1 MASSKKKQKAKSGK
15 TTKTPRSTKA
25 TKSRKSSKNIG
36 SVMVVG
42 GGIAGVQAALDLGNS
57 GFYVHLVENS
67 PAIGGV
73 MAQLDKTF
81 PTNDCSMCI
90 LSPKLVEC
98 GRHPNIELHTCA
110 ELEKVTGEQGC
121 FQVMLSQK
129 PRFISLD
136 KCTGCGD
143 CAEVCPVEL
152 PSQFDQGLG
161 TRKATFKPYAQ
172 AIPGGYA
179 IEKKDTAPC
188 RMACPAHLNVQGYVA
203 MVKMGKYEEA
213 VKIILEDLPL
223 PGVLG
228 RVCPHKCENSCR
240 RLEVDSAIAI
250 RELKRVAAD
259 HVNLEELPLPEI
271 TPRDEQVAIVGSGP
285 AGLTAAYY
293 LALDGYQVTIY
304 EAMPEPGGML
314 RYGIPEHRLPRSV
327 LDAEIAFIQRAGV
340 KIQTNARLGKDL
352 TIDEL
357 RSHGA
362 KAIFLAV
369 GAWKGLKLML
379 EGEDAYEGLA
389 DVTSFLSQVHL
400 GKLKKLTGSVVVIGG
415 GHSAIDG
422 ARVARRL
429 GAEEVRIIYRRSRKE
444 MLAEQEEVEE
454 AEKEGVEIL
463 FQVAPLKIVGAKGKV
478 NGIQCIRTRLT
489 EPDTSGR
496 RKPIPI
502 EGSEFF
508 IEAQH
513 IIPAIGQEP
522 DLDFLGTDPQV
533 EISKWNLLV
542 VNPETLQTKQPDV
555 FAGGD
560 AITGPATVIEAVE
573 AGKRAARYMA
583 KYIQGEELPSEWI
596 EEPPVGT
603 NWKTICFDEPVRP
616 RLRPP
621 TRPVE
626 ERLAGFEE
634 VNLLASEEA
643 ARAEA
648 DRCLDCGLCCECMQC
663 VAACKAEAVDHSM
676 QQRAVTVEVG
686 SIIAAPGFQAFDPS
700 RYETY
705 NYTRFPNVVT
715 SMEFE
720 RILSASGPYQGHLMR
735 PSDHREPKKIAWL
748 QCVGSRDINQCDHSY
763 CSGVCCMYAIKE
775 AVIAKEHSKQPLDTA
790 IFFMDMRTYGKDF
803 DRYYN
808 RAEQETGVRFI
819 RSRVHS
825 VERVAGTDD
834 LEITYSTDEGTL
846 ETETFDMVV
855 LSVGMETSAQT
866 IELAEKLGIE
876 LDVDQFAVASS
887 FAPVAASKP
896 GIFVCG
902 AFSGPKDIPYSVM
915 EASAASASSQAMLA
929 SVRGSLIT
937 EKIYEPEIPTM
948 AEEPRV
954 GVFVCNCGVNIG
966 GIVDVPSV
974 RDYAKSLPSVVY
986 VDENLFT
993 CSQDT
998 QEIMKEAIKEHQL
1011 NRIVVAACTPR
1022 THEPLF
1028 QETIREAGLNRFLFE
1043 MANIRDQDSWV
1054 HQGEPEKATAKA
1066 KDLVRMAV
1074 AKASLL
1080 EPIEDIKVDLVPKAS
1095 VIGGGVA
1102 GMVAA
1107 LNLADQG
1114 FKSYL
1119 LEKTDRL
1126 GGNALKIK
1134 ATYKGEDVASFVA
1147 DLIERVEGHKNIE
1160 VLTNTEVNEVNG
1172 FVGNFVSTVA
1182 NGNGSQEIQHGVT
1195 ILATGAQSIE
1205 PDEYLYGKS
1214 DRVYRWHELE
1224 EASEK
1229 NPKMIEQAR
1238 AAVFIQCVGSREPER
1253 PYCSKICCTHSVQT
1267 AVKLKEINPHMD
1279 VYILY
1284 RDLRTY
1290 GPREELYKTAREKG
1304 VIFIRYRLEDKPVV
1318 EEITGEDGS
1327 KQLQVT
1333 VTDHILARS
1342 LTIKPDFINLATAIY
1357 PTDHEELAKF
1367 FKVPLNEDKFFLE
1380 AHMKLRPVDFAT
1392 DGVFVC
1398 GLAHYPK
1405 PIEES
1410 IAQAQAAAG
1419 RAATVLSQKFVT
1431 VEPMVSAV
1439 DQELCIGCGLCEAT
1453 CSFGAVHLEK
1463 VEGKGYRAVNVSA
1476 SCKGCGLCAAACPQK
1491 AIDMIHF
1498 RDRQIIAAIRAGG
1511 TVG

>member
-1 MASSKKKQKAKSGK
+1 MTSKKKKQKAKKGS
-15 TTKTPRSTKA
+15 TTKA
-25 TKSRKSSKNIG
+25 VG

-42 GGIAGVQAALDLGNS
+42 GGIAGTQAALDLASS
-57 GFYVHLVENS
+57 GYYVHLVEHS

-98 GRHPNIELHTCA
+98 GRHPNINLLTCA
-110 ELEKVTGEQGC
+110 ELKSVSGEQGK
-121 FQVMLSQK
+121 FKVVVSQK
-129 PRFISLD
+129 PRFIDLD

-143 CAEVCPVEL
+143 CVEVCPVAL

-179 IEKKDTAPC
+179 IEKLDTAPC
-188 RMACPAHLNVQGYVA
+188 RMACPAHLNVQAYVA

-240 RLEVDSAIAI
+240 RLELDSAIAI

-259 HVNLEELPLPEI
+259 HVNLEEIPLPEI
-271 TPRDEQVAIVGSGP
+271 TPREEHVAIVGSGP

-314 RYGIPEHRLPRSV
+314 RYGIPEHRLPRAV
-327 LDAEIAFIQRAGV
+327 LDAEIGFIQRTGV
-340 KIQTNARLGKDL
+340 KIQTNARLGEDL
-352 TIDEL
+352 TVDEL
-357 RSHGA
+357 RAHGA
-362 KAIFLAV
+362 KAIFLAI
-369 GAWKGLKLML
+369 GAWKGLKLMVS
-379 EGEDAYEGLA
+379 GEDAYEGMA
-389 DVTSFLSQVHL
+389 DVTSFLRQVHL
-400 GKLKKLTGSVVVIGG
+400 GKLKKLTGSAVVIGG

-429 GAEEVRIIYRRSRKE
+429 GAEEVRIIYRRSRLE

-463 FQVAPLKIVGAKGKV
+463 FQVAPLKIVGENGKV
-478 NGIQCIRTRLT
+478 SGIQCIRTRLT

-522 DLDFLGTDPQV
+522 DLDFLGTDPEV
-533 EISKWNLLV
+533 EISKWNLMV

-583 KYIQGEELPSEWI
+583 KYIQGEELPTEWI

-603 NWKTICFDEPVRP
+603 NWQTIPADEPVRS

-621 TRPVE
+621 IRSVE

-643 ARAEA
+643 AKAEA

-676 QQRAVTVEVG
+676 QEMAVTLEVG

-705 NYTRFPNVVT
+705 NYTEFPNVVS

-720 RILSASGPYQGHLMR
+720 RILSASGPFQGHLVR
-735 PSDHREPKKIAWL
+735 PSDHTEPKKIAWL
-748 QCVGSRDINQCDHSY
+748 QCIGSRDINQCDHGY

-775 AVIAKEHSKQPLDTA
+775 AVIAKEHSKQALDTA

-808 RAEQETGVRFI
+808 RAEQESGVRFI

-834 LEITYSTDEGTL
+834 LELTYTTEEGTL
-846 ETETFDMVV
+846 ETEIFDMVV
-855 LSVGMETSAQT
+855 LSVGMETSAPT
-866 IELAEKLGIE
+866 LELAEKLEID
-876 LDVDQFAVASS
+876 LDDDHFVAASS
-887 FAPVAASKP
+887 FSPVATSRP

-915 EASAASASSQAMLA
+915 EASAAAASSQAILA
-929 SVRGSLIT
+929 AVRGSLIR
-937 EKIYEPEIPTM
+937 EKTYEPEIPTVE
-948 AEEPRV
+948 AEPRV

-966 GIVDVPSV
+966 GIVDVPAVS
-974 RDYAKSLPSVVY
+974 DYAKNLPSVVY
-986 VDENLFT
+986 VGENLFT

-998 QEIMKEAIKEHQL
+998 QEIMKEAIAEHRL
-1011 NRIVVAACTPR
+1011 NRVVVAACTPR

-1080 EPIEDIKVDLVPKAS
+1080 EPLAEIKVDLTPTAL

-1102 GMVAA
+1102 GMAVA

-1119 LEKTDRL
+1119 VEKTDQL
-1126 GGNALKIK
+1126 GGHALKIK
-1134 ATYKGEDVASFVA
+1134 TTWKGEDVASFVT
-1147 DLIERVEGHKNIE
+1147 DLIKQVEKHKNIE
-1160 VLTNTEVNEVNG
+1160 VLTNTEVKGVNG

-1182 NGNGSQEIQHGVT
+1182 NGNGLQEIQHGVA
-1195 ILATGAQSIE
+1195 ILATGAQAIE
-1205 PDEYLYGKS
+1205 PDEYLYKTS
-1214 DRVYRWHELE
+1214 DRVFRWHELE
-1224 EASEK
+1224 EAIEA
-1229 NPKMIEQAR
+1229 NPEMAKQAK

-1253 PYCSKICCTHSVQT
+1253 PYCSKICCTHSVQS
-1267 AVKLKEINPHMD
+1267 ALKLKEINPEMN
-1279 VYILY
+1279 VYVLY

-1290 GPREELYKTAREKG
+1290 GPREELYKQARGKG
-1304 VIFIRYRLEDKPVV
+1304 VIFIRYRLDDKPVV
-1318 EEITGEDGS
+1318 EEVIGEDGS

-1333 VTDHILARS
+1333 VTDHILGWP
-1342 LTIKPDFINLATAIY
+1342 LIIKPDFINLATAIH
-1357 PTDHEELAKF
+1357 PTDHEEVAKF

-1380 AHMKLRPVDFAT
+1380 AHMKLRPVDFST

-1419 RAATVLSQKFVT
+1419 RAATVLSQKFVM
-1431 VEPMVSAV
+1431 VEPIVSVV
-1439 DQELCIGCGLCEAT
+1439 DQDSCIGCGLCEAS
-1453 CSFGAVHLEK
+1453 CAFGAIQLIK
-1463 VEGKGYRAVNVSA
+1463 VEGKGYRAENISA
-1476 SCKGCGLCAAACPQK
+1476 SCKGCGVCAAGCPQQ

-1498 RDRQIIAAIRAGG
+1498 RDRQIVAAIEAGG
-1511 TVG
+1511 SSG